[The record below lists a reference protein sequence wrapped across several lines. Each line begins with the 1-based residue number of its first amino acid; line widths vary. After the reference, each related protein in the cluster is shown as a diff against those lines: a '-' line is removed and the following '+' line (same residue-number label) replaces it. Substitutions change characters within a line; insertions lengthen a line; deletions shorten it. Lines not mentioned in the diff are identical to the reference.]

1 MLMLKMVIEIK
12 KKTKCIAIIYYKRKV
27 SLFLA
32 GMTQEKQKGLLLF
45 KPLKQNKLQKVR
57 KLQEV

>member
-1 MLMLKMVIEIK
+1 M
-12 KKTKCIAIIYYKRKV
+12 

-32 GMTQEKQKGLLLF
+32 GMTQEKQKGLLSF